1 MKPTNQITQIHP
13 DEAFFFELSS
23 DLLAVSSQDEKF
35 LRFNRSWEHLLG
47 YKTEDLL
54 RGKYIDLVHP
64 DDLEMTR
71 NAIQKINNEGKLTG
85 FVNRYRKSDG
95 NYVYLEWSA
104 DMHNGLV
111 YSIARDVT
119 KLKEAERELKESF
132 VKLTELKDF
141 QDALFNSITDV
152 IGVQDLRHNVLMYN
166 KAGYDFLGKSPDDV
180 EGKKCFHLIDNDE
193 QCAECATSRLYQ
205 TEKPEHVERYFEP
218 MNKWLDVRAYPV
230 FDQNGKLWRI
240 IEHIRDISPFKQ
252 SQKELLDSQEYF
264 LAVIDS
270 INDAV
275 FVDEASTGQVIYVN
289 ETCCR
294 MYGYPKEEMLEMN
307 IEAISAGPP
316 DYTQTRAIDMLVRAK
331 DEGPQMFE
339 WLAKKADGTLFPV
352 EVNAC
357 YAEIGKGAYYIV
369 SVRDISKRK
378 ETEEALIK
386 SEEKYRQL
394 VDQAAEMLF
403 LHDMNGNLLEVN
415 LAACYQTEFSREE
428 LLSMNVFDI
437 DPDAHDRDDLT
448 NYWKSIP
455 HGEIITIEVKHRRK
469 SGSIYPAEVS
479 IGKIVVGKEVSIL
492 ALARDISARKN
503 AELALLTGK
512 ANLEAVIENTEDL
525 IWSVDAQMNIIFAN
539 SAFQNFYKLVY
550 GHELSPGQSFVG
562 SNETSDYGK
571 RWWNLCTQ
579 TVESAERNMVE
590 LETYLPSGRFI
601 YEFVLNPIK
610 NQLHEVSGI
619 AISGRNIS
627 LRKERESLIRKSNE
641 DLKKANIEKDQL
653 MSIIAHDLRS
663 PFTTFLGFTE
673 MLLDPEFNLNETKTK
688 EILKMLRNSALS
700 TFRLIENLLEWTRI
714 QRGVLQP
721 ERIYTDFESIVNA
734 AIASLAEVARSKE
747 ITIEKECMR
756 NRHILADSNMM
767 ETVIRNLISNAIKF
781 SYRNSKVV
789 IQCLQ
794 EGSKLRLLV
803 MDFGTGMSE
812 DTKAGLF
819 RIDPSKGM
827 SGTEG
832 ERSSGLGLLICKELM
847 EMHEG
852 KIKVVSRLGKGST
865 FILELPVPEF
875 DT

>member
-307 IEAISAGPP
+307 IEAISAG
-316 DYTQTRAIDMLVRAK
+316 
-331 DEGPQMFE
+331 
-339 WLAKKADGTLFPV
+339 
-352 EVNAC
+352 
-357 YAEIGKGAYYIV
+357 
-369 SVRDISKRK
+369 
-378 ETEEALIK
+378 
-386 SEEKYRQL
+386 
-394 VDQAAEMLF
+394 
-403 LHDMNGNLLEVN
+403 HLL
-415 LAACYQTEFSREE
+415 
-428 LLSMNVFDI
+428 
-437 DPDAHDRDDLT
+437 
-448 NYWKSIP
+448 
-455 HGEIITIEVKHRRK
+455 
-469 SGSIYPAEVS
+469 
-479 IGKIVVGKEVSIL
+479 
-492 ALARDISARKN
+492 
-503 AELALLTGK
+503 
-512 ANLEAVIENTEDL
+512 
-525 IWSVDAQMNIIFAN
+525 
-539 SAFQNFYKLVY
+539 
-550 GHELSPGQSFVG
+550 
-562 SNETSDYGK
+562 
-571 RWWNLCTQ
+571 
-579 TVESAERNMVE
+579 
-590 LETYLPSGRFI
+590 
-601 YEFVLNPIK
+601 
-610 NQLHEVSGI
+610 
-619 AISGRNIS
+619 
-627 LRKERESLIRKSNE
+627 
-641 DLKKANIEKDQL
+641 
-653 MSIIAHDLRS
+653 
-663 PFTTFLGFTE
+663 
-673 MLLDPEFNLNETKTK
+673 
-688 EILKMLRNSALS
+688 
-700 TFRLIENLLEWTRI
+700 
-714 QRGVLQP
+714 
-721 ERIYTDFESIVNA
+721 
-734 AIASLAEVARSKE
+734 
-747 ITIEKECMR
+747 
-756 NRHILADSNMM
+756 
-767 ETVIRNLISNAIKF
+767 
-781 SYRNSKVV
+781 
-789 IQCLQ
+789 
-794 EGSKLRLLV
+794 
-803 MDFGTGMSE
+803 
-812 DTKAGLF
+812 
-819 RIDPSKGM
+819 
-827 SGTEG
+827 
-832 ERSSGLGLLICKELM
+832 
-847 EMHEG
+847 
-852 KIKVVSRLGKGST
+852 
-865 FILELPVPEF
+865 
-875 DT
+875 